1 MRILTATKLA
11 AATAGAVLLATGTA
25 HALDDD
31 KPTTAATIAAGAA
44 AHTDDVQIDAGAPVI
59 TRDDILIHA
68 PLHTI
73 WKIQTHVE
81 NWPTWQPDVDVV
93 VKDTPGRLRPGS
105 VFRWTTEGL
114 NITSTVKQVDYGK
127 RLAWGGPAQ
136 GITAIHVWTFTPT
149 TDGVLVHTEESW
161 TGDPV
166 TANEATLQTALDNSL
181 HNWVNNLK
189 HQAESQVGK

>member
-1 MRILTATKLA
+1 MRTSTVAKFAAGTTTAFLLA
-11 AATAGAVLLATGTA
+11 ASGTAYALTGDQPAGARAVLAAQTG
-25 HALDDD
+25 
-31 KPTTAATIAAGAA
+31 
-44 AHTDDVQIDAGAPVI
+44 DVQIDESAPVI
-59 TRDDILIHA
+59 TRENILIHA

-73 WKIQTHVE
+73 WKIQTDVE
-81 NWPTWQPDVDVV
+81 KWPTWQPNVVTV

-114 NITSTVKQVDYGK
+114 SITSTVKQVDHGK

-149 TDGVLVHTEESW
+149 RDGILVRTEESW
-161 TGDPV
+161 TGAPV
-166 TANEATLQTALDNSL
+166 VANQAVLQAALDNSL

-189 HQAESQVGK
+189 HQAEAQAAK